1 MLEKKKFAFAFKSWR
16 KSKDLTQKEVADKLN
31 ISRATVIAWENIED
45 DKLPDEYY
53 INLLNEIYKA
63 DFSHV
68 LAEPIMEYSKKSES
82 NKSEILMDIMN
93 THKEIKNDLKNALE
107 LLDQIISENSIDQS
121 ELLYKRYENLRD
133 LLIHMSFKI

>member
-53 INLLNEIYKA
+53 INLLNEIFQA
-63 DFSHV
+63 DFSHI

-93 THKEIKNDLKNALE
+93 AHKEIKNDLKNALE